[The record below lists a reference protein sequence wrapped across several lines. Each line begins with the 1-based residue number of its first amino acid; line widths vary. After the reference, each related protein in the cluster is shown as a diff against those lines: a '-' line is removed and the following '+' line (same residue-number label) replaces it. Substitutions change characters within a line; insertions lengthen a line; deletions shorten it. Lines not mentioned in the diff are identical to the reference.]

1 MDKSELHGM
10 AWPLRPQTG
19 QRRPEDLPES
29 LLGHAEAIC
38 SGLPQV
44 KQLSLGNTAS
54 TDNHVAVSSGSA
66 VDQDIVESEA
76 IFSLNCVSYWSHA
89 YGLKRRLASTM

>member
-1 MDKSELHGM
+1 M
-10 AWPLRPQTG
+10 
-19 QRRPEDLPES
+19 PES

-38 SGLPQV
+38 SELPHV

-54 TDNHVAVSSGSA
+54 ADNHVAVSSGYA

-76 IFSLNCVSYWSHA
+76 ISSLNCVSYCSHT
-89 YGLKRRLASTM
+89 YGLKQRLASTM